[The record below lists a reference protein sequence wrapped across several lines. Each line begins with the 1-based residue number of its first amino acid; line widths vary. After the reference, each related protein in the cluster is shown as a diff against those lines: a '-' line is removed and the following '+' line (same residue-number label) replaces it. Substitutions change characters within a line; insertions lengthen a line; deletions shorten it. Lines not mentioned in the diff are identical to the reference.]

1 MALRVL
7 VTRPEPGAAH
17 TAGKLADMGFE
28 PVLLPLTQTVPLPV
42 ALDETLRQG
51 KRLPPPLTPPRKGE
65 GDSEAS
71 TLSSPLRGGVRDGSM
86 AAVAVTSANAIR
98 HAPKELIAALAG
110 LPCHAVGGKTARV
123 AREAGFSAVHEGP
136 GDAEGLAAEMA
147 AGYPGRTVAYP
158 CGRVRF
164 PGFERRLAAA
174 GIEVL
179 PLETYDTL
187 AVNYESEAVT
197 ERLGGRPVDAVLL
210 YSAGAAEAVGELG
223 RRPALA
229 HLLGNATLL
238 CLSGRV
244 AAAFGAAGGKRI
256 RVSRQPNEE
265 ALLSLLPAGD
275 PGASSHRPFS
285 PV

>member
-1 MALRVL
+1 MNGAP
-7 VTRPEPGAAH
+7 RPGDEAGAGAAH

-42 ALDETLRQG
+42 AVG
-51 KRLPPPLTPPRKGE
+51 GPLPYI
-65 GDSEAS
+65 
-71 TLSSPLRGGVRDGSM
+71 V
-86 AAVAVTSANAIR
+86 AVAVTSANAIR
-98 HAPKELIAALAG
+98 HAPKELIAALAD

-147 AGYPGRTVAYP
+147 AGYPGKTVAYP

-174 GIEVL
+174 GTEVL

-210 YSAGAAEAVGELG
+210 YSAGAAKAVGELG

-244 AAAFGAAGGKRI
+244 AAAFGAAGERI